1 MASTTTTTR
10 YTGITGYAATAGE
23 RMTTKR
29 AKGKERKKE
38 KIWNKL
44 MFD

>member
-38 KIWNKL
+38 RKNL
-44 MFD
+44 E